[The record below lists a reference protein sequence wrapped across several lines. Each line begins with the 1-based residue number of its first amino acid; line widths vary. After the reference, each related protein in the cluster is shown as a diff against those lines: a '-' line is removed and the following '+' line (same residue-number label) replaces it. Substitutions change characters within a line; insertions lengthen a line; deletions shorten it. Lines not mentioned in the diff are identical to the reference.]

1 MRKLT
6 ERIKKGWVIRSA
18 PLDLILA
25 ANGKP
30 TGDQLRE
37 QLLREERER
46 RKEEILGCAATCG
59 GCVSHATDGVLG

>member
-6 ERIKKGWVIRSA
+6 ERIKKGGVISSA

-46 RKEEILGCAATCG
+46 RKEEILGRAATCSGRVIHAADG
-59 GCVSHATDGVLG
+59 G

>member
-46 RKEEILGCAATCG
+46 RKEEILERAATCSGRAIHAADG
-59 GCVSHATDGVLG
+59 G

>member
-6 ERIKKGWVIRSA
+6 ERIKKGGVISSA

-37 QLLREERER
+37 QLLREERDR
-46 RKEEILGCAATCG
+46 RKEEILGRVATCARG
-59 GCVSHATDGVLG
+59 VSHATDGG

>member
-46 RKEEILGCAATCG
+46 RKEEILGCAATCAG
-59 GCVSHATDGVLG
+59 RVSHATDGG

>member
-1 MRKLT
+1 MRKLMAKF
-6 ERIKKGWVIRSA
+6 KKGNLRSA

-46 RKEEILGCAATCG
+46 RKEEILERAATCAG
-59 GCVSHATDGVLG
+59 RVSHAADGG

>member
-6 ERIKKGWVIRSA
+6 ERIKKGGVIRSA

-37 QLLREERER
+37 QLLRDERER
-46 RKEEILGCAATCG
+46 RKEETLPRSRSRTRKPGT
-59 GCVSHATDGVLG
+59 T

>member
-1 MRKLT
+1 MRKRT
-6 ERIKKGWVIRSA
+6 DRIKKGGVIRSA

-37 QLLREERER
+37 QLLRDERER
-46 RKEEILGCAATCG
+46 RKEEILGCAATCAG
-59 GCVSHATDGVLG
+59 PAFGEAPLE

>member
-1 MRKLT
+1 MRKLMAKF
-6 ERIKKGWVIRSA
+6 KKGNLRSA

-46 RKEEILGCAATCG
+46 RKEEILRRAATCSGRAIHAADG
-59 GCVSHATDGVLG
+59 G

>member
-6 ERIKKGWVIRSA
+6 ERIKKGGVIRSA

-37 QLLREERER
+37 QLLRDERER
-46 RKEEILGCAATCG
+46 RKEEILPRSRSRTRKPGT
-59 GCVSHATDGVLG
+59 T